1 MVQWLVCSGLGGE
14 GSIVNTLSG
23 DDVEQAIYLHKL
35 MFKAILRMKIKHCN
49 YFKNSLSIETK
60 ELLKDFQI
68 RVNFETLLELVNCLK
83 PIELIPGDMS
93 NWIELYLELYLS
105 TGNWDGFLQALKK
118 FIPFFFALN
127 RHNYVCNMWYYYIK
141 MLNLQ
146 ESHPSIYE
154 YLTNG
159 GFTTSV
165 SGLKNQSSLKHGW
178 SFRENRKHCRK

>member
-23 DDVEQAIYLHKL
+23 DDVEQATYLHKL

-93 NWIELYLELYLS
+93 NTFPLEIGMVFSKL
-105 TGNWDGFLQALKK
+105 
-118 FIPFFFALN
+118 
-127 RHNYVCNMWYYYIK
+127 
-141 MLNLQ
+141 
-146 ESHPSIYE
+146 
-154 YLTNG
+154 
-159 GFTTSV
+159 
-165 SGLKNQSSLKHGW
+165 
-178 SFRENRKHCRK
+178 